1 MNRPLRISLSAL
13 ALLLAGAAP
22 GAAQA
27 PAAPPG
33 FEVVTLP
40 SPGSPL
46 VSVRAMFHA
55 GSIYDPPGKEGLSA
69 LTAMMVGASGTGART
84 YAELIEAFYPM
95 AADIEVFTDREV
107 VVFASQVHRD
117 TLGDFTTL
125 FEETLLRPGFREDDF
140 TRNRD
145 QLRSFLTTTLRSA
158 NDELL
163 GLEMIQ
169 QVIFEGHPYG
179 HAPAGTVAGLAAIT
193 LDDVRRFYK
202 EHYTRA
208 NLILGIGGGYDDGY
222 QARLTKALSALPAG
236 EGGRKPLPPP
246 PAVKGRQVT
255 IVDKQAD
262 SVGIHF
268 GYPLPITRKDDE
280 FYPLL
285 VANSYLGEHRTFHG
299 RLMQELRGKR
309 GLNYGDYSYLE
320 YWEDPPGTQT
330 PPANHPRRQQYFSV
344 WVRPVVPGT
353 ALFAFRAAVS
363 EVERLIARG
372 LTQEEFE
379 LTRAYL
385 VSYSKLWARSLSDRL
400 AFHMDSRFYGMP
412 YFIDHVERQLS
423 GLTLEAVNQAVKKHL
438 QADDFRAV
446 IIAGDGAKVRDLLTE
461 GRPSPLEYASP
472 PPPEVRE
479 ADRAIEVL
487 SLRPAKIAII
497 PVQETFEGKAARA
510 PGP

>member
-1 MNRPLRISLSAL
+1 MLRRTRTAVL
-13 ALLLAGAAP
+13 AILLALAGAVPA
-22 GAAQA
+22 AAQA
-27 PAAPPG
+27 PAAPG

-55 GSIYDPPGKEGLSA
+55 GSMYDPPGKEGLSA
-69 LTAMMVGASGTGART
+69 LTAMMVGASGTEGRT
-84 YAELIEAFYPM
+84 YAELVEAFYPM
-95 AADIEVFTDREV
+95 AAGIEVLTDREV

-117 TLGDFTTL
+117 TLADFTTL
-125 FEETLLRPGFREDDF
+125 FEEALLRPGFREDDF
-140 TRNRD
+140 TRHRD

-169 QVIFEGHPYG
+169 QVIFDGHPYG
-179 HAPAGTVAGLAAIT
+179 HAPAGTIAGLAAIT
-193 LDDVRRFYK
+193 PDDVRRFYK

-208 NLILGIGGGYDDGY
+208 NLILGIGGGYDEGY
-222 QARLTKALSALPAG
+222 QGRLTRALSALPAG
-236 EGGRKPLPPP
+236 SGARKALPPP

-255 IVDKQAD
+255 IIDKQAD

-268 GYPLPITRKDDE
+268 GYPLPITRKDDD

-320 YWEDPPGTQT
+320 YWDDPPGTQT

-353 ALFAFRAAVS
+353 ALFAFRAAVF
-363 EVERLIARG
+363 ELERLIARG

-379 LTRAYL
+379 LTRDYL

-412 YFIDHVERQLS
+412 YFVDHLERRLS
-423 GLTLEAVNQAVKKHL
+423 GLTLEDVNRAVKDYL
-438 QADDFRAV
+438 RADDFQAV
-446 IIAGDGAKVRDLLTE
+446 IIANGGGKMRELLTA
-461 GRPSPLEYASP
+461 GRPSPLEYATP
-472 PPPEVRE
+472 PPAEVRE
-479 ADRAIEVL
+479 ADRAIEAL
-487 SLRPAKIAII
+487 PLRPAKIAII
-497 PVQETFEGKAARA
+497 PVQETFEGRPARA